1 MLEGRRP
8 FYARH
13 DKRGSVNK
21 KLEILERLE
30 GLEQLEMLEM
40 LENKLFI

>member
-13 DKRGSVNK
+13 DKRGSG
-21 KLEILERLE
+21 IRD
-30 GLEQLEMLEM
+30 
-40 LENKLFI
+40 